1 MFENLAGAIA
11 GWATGALG
19 RNLSGSANGK
29 SPEFILDE
37 TIGKYES
44 VEFLSKKKA
53 RDALRILEEV
63 KNNKKLTRAID
74 GFVNGYSMYV
84 SSSLKNVIPWL
95 KNYIKFWDG
104 LKKSGSILQLQKFKG
119 DLINNLKSI
128 EHILKLDEQKHNKY
142 SMNKVMEAAGA
153 AGKNKNNITLA
164 DYLKSVL
171 LPTVTSSIE
180 NLERNDIEK
189 CAIYI
194 GEKDTELGDSKSG
207 VINTGGA
214 KLNYDLLEMK
224 EEKQVFEKGVSKT
237 INKKMKLFGKI
248 SEGNK
253 KNLEELRKS
262 CNKYLKKSE
271 GILQKIEG
279 RLEELNSH
287 GEAKSRN
294 SSIDQKIK
302 DYEETKNKINA
313 CVNGSE
319 SDHNDNNLKKLYGK
333 LMEEKNM
340 AKAEE
345 ICKKFSECFKEVG
358 KCDKQAS
365 TQYKA
370 VLNEIKIFEGFMSD
384 TAKLKKECKKYTD
397 VIDDTFNILKAS
409 STNKDMDIMGM
420 ENHVIR
426 NKYPYCCNILKFF
439 GESNLDGFDGD
450 MFKKLKGYDIENA
463 KIEVQEAYDFIK
475 EFYRVSV
482 KLGKLS
488 EVYNKVLNGGEYV
501 DKNPDNSIDGTV
513 MNSYKIAVKIPFVI
527 RIKEA
532 KCNNLND
539 FEKELDAELKEAKK
553 DLVYANK
560 FREVVQSAIK
570 FEDKY
575 KEKEGIITN
584 DMSSSV
590 SGGVGDREEF
600 RKGTKGFSDKYEKIL
615 KGEKTDSLKK
625 STKRIDRLKG
635 KVRSAFSRSSR
646 KEI

>member
-37 TIGKYES
+37 TIGKYEP

-142 SMNKVMEAAGA
+142 SMNEVMEAAGA
-153 AGKNKNNITLA
+153 TGKNKNNITLA

-194 GEKDTELGDSKSG
+194 GGKDTELGDSKSG

-224 EEKQVFEKGVSKT
+224 EEKQIFEKGVSKT

-253 KNLEELRKS
+253 KILEELRKS

-271 GILQKIEG
+271 SILQKIEG

-287 GEAKSRN
+287 EKAKSRN
-294 SSIDQKIK
+294 SSIDRKIK
-302 DYEETKNKINA
+302 DYEEIKNKINA
-313 CVNGSE
+313 CVNG
-319 SDHNDNNLKKLYGK
+319 SDHNDNNLKKLYDD
-333 LMEEKNM
+333 LMKEKNM
-340 AKAEE
+340 ANAEE

-384 TAKLKKECKKYTD
+384 TAKLKKECKKY
-397 VIDDTFNILKAS
+397 IDIITKIYDELVNS
-409 STNKDMDIMGM
+409 SMDMMSTEHEVGKSYSD
-420 ENHVIR
+420 
-426 NKYPYCCNILKFF
+426 YCNILKFF
-439 GESNLDGFDGD
+439 GESNLGRLGRD
-450 MFKKLKGYDIENA
+450 KLDELRGYDIETA
-463 KIEVQEAYDFIK
+463 KIKVQEAYDFIK

-488 EVYNKVLNGGEYV
+488 EVYGGISNGGKYINE
-501 DKNPDNSIDGTV
+501 SIEKDV
-513 MNSYKIAVKIPFVI
+513 MNSYKTNVKDLFVYKI
-527 RIKEA
+527 EEVVTDGLA
-532 KCNNLND
+532 D

-560 FREVVQSAIK
+560 FREAIK
-570 FEDKY
+570 KAVAFENKY
-575 KEKEGIITN
+575 EEKAGTITG
-584 DMSSSV
+584 DMANYGDEEISSR
-590 SGGVGDREEF
+590 DDF
-600 RKGTKGFSDKYEKIL
+600 RKFIGRKLNMYEKRI
-615 KGEKTDSLKK
+615 KVEKTDSLKK

-646 KEI
+646 KEIEQR